1 MINYTYIDTLN
12 SLCISKLLTTLPKG
26 KESLEEVLY
35 NLCKINKLIIKNYNE
50 NFMNC

>member
-26 KESLEEVLY
+26 KENFEEINY
-35 NLCKINKLIIKNYNE
+35 NLNKINKLICNNLKE
-50 NFMNC
+50 CFMNT